1 MSKECKTAR
10 NVVVS
15 TIMILAALIMI
26 MSMSSCGSSNEIKKC
41 CKKTVQEVYEYE
53 GLIIE

>member
-1 MSKECKTAR
+1 MSKECKKAR

-26 MSMSSCGSSNEIKKC
+26 MSMSSCGSSNKIKKC
-41 CKKTVQEVYEYE
+41 CKKTVQEVYEHE